1 IRVIDWRSTGMNL
14 AIGAVAAPVSI
25 FQFDGGHGLHGAPP
39 GFQQPLAVVGM
50 HHIQPSPLVVLFAS
64 LSGHRLPS
72 NDLAEDSPVWR
83 RLPDC
88 RGGDRRERPVA
99 FLAYSICKES
109 PLINIGSVELR
120 FDSRQQLAI

>member
-1 IRVIDWRSTGMNL
+1 MNL
-14 AIGAVAAPVSI
+14 AIRAVAAPVLI
-25 FQFDGGHGLHGAPP
+25 LQFDGGQGLHGVLP

-50 HHIQPSPLVVLFAS
+50 HHIQPTIPVVLLAS

-72 NDLAEDSPVWR
+72 NDFAEDFPVWR

-99 FLAYSICKES
+99 FLTYTTCMKS
-109 PLINIGSVELR
+109 PLMNVGSVELR
-120 FDSRQQLAI
+120 FDSRQQFAI